1 MIEVINVTKWYP
13 TRKGPFVVIRDLN
26 VTFETGKSVG
36 ILGRNGVG
44 KSTLLRLLGG
54 LDMPNRGEIRTK
66 HTISWPVGGANIK
79 ATLTG
84 RENTLFIATIYGYRR
99 KFAKQ
104 VIDFVQEFADI
115 GEFFDMPV
123 KAYSSGM
130 KSRLAFGISMA
141 FEFDYYLMDEVFAAG
156 DPSFRAKCDALM
168 AEKRKNSQF
177 LIVSHAMGPIASIC
191 DVGLVL
197 ERGKISCYDNIKD
210 AIHHYKSL

>member
-13 TRKGPFVVIRDLN
+13 TRKGPFMVIRDLN
-26 VTFETGKSVG
+26 VTFKEGQSVG

-54 LDMPNRGEIRTK
+54 LDIPNKGEIRTNK
-66 HTISWPVGGANIK
+66 TISWPVGGANIK

-84 RENTLFIATIYGYRR
+84 RENTLFIATIYGYKG

-115 GEFFDMPV
+115 GDFFDLPV

-141 FEFDYYLMDEVFAAG
+141 FEFDYYLIDEAFAAG

-168 AEKRKNSQF
+168 AEKRKTSQF
-177 LIVSHAMGPIASIC
+177 LIVSHAMGPISSIC

-197 ERGKISCYDNIKD
+197 ERGKITCYDNIKD
-210 AIHHYKSL
+210 AIYHYKTI